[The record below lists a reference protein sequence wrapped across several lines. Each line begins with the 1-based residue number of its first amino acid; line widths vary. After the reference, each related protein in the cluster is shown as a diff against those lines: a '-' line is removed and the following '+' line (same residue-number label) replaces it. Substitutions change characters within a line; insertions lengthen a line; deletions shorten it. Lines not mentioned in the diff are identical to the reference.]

1 MAASKKPSN
10 AKMTREEQE
19 AQEKLIEKEEVR
31 SDADRQ
37 KEAALQENIGQIG
50 HVSTAYGADQIQ
62 VLEGLSAVRL
72 RPSMYIGST
81 DSKGLHHL
89 FVEVSDNAIDE
100 AMAGHCDR
108 IDVTLHADDSIS
120 VRDNGRG
127 IPVAIN
133 QKYNMPAV
141 EVALTKLHAGG
152 KFDSGAYKVSGGL
165 HGVGVSCVNA
175 TSDWLEVV
183 VWRNGAVHKIGFER
197 GDTTKPLKVIG
208 KAKATEHGTLVRW
221 HADPEIFSTTSPDAE
236 RIERRLRE
244 LAYLNKGVTLSF
256 RNERDL
262 VTEMPTVADEED
274 AVGTLEART
283 LEPETKVF
291 HYPKGL
297 IEYVEHLNE
306 TKDALHKPIYF
317 SGVRE
322 VRAGELPV
330 SAELAM
336 QYNLS
341 YQETILSFANNI
353 NTPDGGTHLSGF
365 KTALTRV
372 LNNYARKNNLIKEK
386 EASFTGDDVR
396 EGLTCVISVK
406 LHDPKFES
414 QTKVKLANNEV
425 EGVVNSI
432 VGEKLSEFLEENPA
446 VARKVIDKALTS
458 QRARDAARKAAELVK
473 RQSALE
479 SNSLPGKLADCSER
493 DPKRCELF
501 LVEGDSAGGPAK
513 QGRDRRTQAILP
525 LRGKILNAGKTRVD
539 KVLENE
545 EIRAMITAL
554 GTGISYGTDSED
566 DEEEEVESD
575 GYASAP
581 SSGNGN
587 GNGASKSA
595 YDLSK
600 LRYDKIIIMTDADVD
615 GDHIRTLLL
624 TFFWHY
630 MRPLIQEGHVYVAQ
644 PPLFRVKVGK
654 NDQYYAKNEE
664 ERDVILKRVRT
675 KKDVIVTRFK
685 GLGEMNAIDLAE
697 TTMDQGKR
705 RLAQIQIDPENLPAA
720 IEMFDIFMSEK
731 VEPRRDFI
739 VAHAKEVTDV
749 DWHG

>member
-1 MAASKKPSN
+1 MAFSKKPAN
-10 AKMTREEQE
+10 AKMTKEEAAAQAAQME
-19 AQEKLIEKEEVR
+19 AEEVR
-31 SDADRQ
+31 TDEQRS
-37 KEAALQENIGQIG
+37 KEAAIEENIGEIG
-50 HVSTAYGADQIQ
+50 HVSTEYGGNQIQ
-62 VLEGLSAVRL
+62 VLEGLDAVRM
-72 RPSMYIGST
+72 RPAMYIGST
-81 DSKGLHHL
+81 DAKGLHHL

-108 IDVTLHADDSIS
+108 IDVFLHADESVS

-127 IPVAIN
+127 IPVDIN
-133 QKYNMPAV
+133 KDYNIPGV
-141 EVALTKLHAGG
+141 ELALTKLHAGG

-175 TSDWLEVV
+175 TSDWLDVT
-183 VWRNGAVHKIGFER
+183 VWRGGAIHKIGFER
-197 GDTTKPLKVIG
+197 GYTTKPLKMIS
-208 KAKATEHGTLVRW
+208 KTRMSDHGTLVRW
-221 HADPEIFSTTSPDAE
+221 HADPQIFSTVCYDGE
-236 RIERRLRE
+236 KIERRLRE
-244 LAYLNKGVTLSF
+244 LAYLNKNVTLTF
-256 RNERDL
+256 TNERDL
-262 VTEMPTVADEED
+262 PTELPSMSEDEDGSAHKAAPVKPVTQI
-274 AVGTLEART
+274 
-283 LEPETKVF
+283 F

-322 VRAGELPV
+322 VKSGQLPV
-330 SAELAM
+330 SAELAL
-336 QYNLS
+336 QYNLG
-341 YQETILSFANNI
+341 YQEIILSFANNI

-372 LNNYARKNNLIKEK
+372 LNNYARKNNLLKEK
-386 EASFTGDDVR
+386 ETNFTGDDVR
-396 EGLTCVISVK
+396 EGLTAVISVK

-425 EGVVNSI
+425 EGIVNSI

-493 DPKRCELF
+493 DPKKCELF

-566 DEEEEVESD
+566 EEEEEVEESD
-575 GYASAP
+575 GYASVA
-581 SSGNGN
+581 NGN
-587 GNGASKSA
+587 GSSNGTAKSS

-644 PPLFRVKVGK
+644 PPLFRIKVGK

-664 ERDVILKRVRT
+664 ERDNILKTVKT
-675 KKDVIVTRFK
+675 KKDVMVTRFK
-685 GLGEMNAIDLAE
+685 GLGEMNAVDLAD
-697 TTMDQGKR
+697 TTMDQDKR